1 MLGITP
7 PEFPMTNPNNE
18 RAELHDSTLQ
28 LRAAEL
34 DAVSGGSARWFEVLS
49 NLLKAQT
56 ETQKAIAQNI
66 R

>member
-1 MLGITP
+1 
-7 PEFPMTNPNNE
+7 MTNPNNE
-18 RAELHDSTLQ
+18 RGELHDSTLQ

-49 NLLKAQT
+49 NLLKAQN